1 MASKREIKKEV
12 NFLFEEMIADA
23 IMIREIK
30 KNQEQQKP
38 VDSLIMKSIDKH
50 EELITRINH
59 FETRDKKQS
68 AKQYFNTIAKEAIDY
83 FDDTY
88 KQLNDIIQE
97 KK

>member
-30 KNQEQQKP
+30 KNQEQQKT
-38 VDSLIMKSIDKH
+38 VESLIMKSIDKH
-50 EELITRINH
+50 EELIIRINH
-59 FETRDKKQS
+59 FETRDDKLS
-68 AKQYFNTIAKEAIDY
+68 AKQYFSTVAKEAIDF

-88 KQLNDIIQE
+88 KQLNDIIQA
-97 KK
+97 K

>member
-23 IMIREIK
+23 ILIREIN
-30 KNQEQQKP
+30 KNQEQQKT

-50 EELITRINH
+50 EELIIRINH

-68 AKQYFNTIAKEAIDY
+68 VKQYFSSVAKEAIDF

-88 KQLNDIIQE
+88 QQLNTIIQV
-97 KK
+97 K